1 MIYQLYRA
9 VDRRDNTEAL
19 WLLRAPSGSHQMEEM
34 GITHWMYLPELPEGP
49 K

>member
-19 WLLRAPSGSHQMEEM
+19 WLLRAPSGAH
-34 GITHWMYLPELPEGP
+34 PEGRNYDLP
-49 K
+49 TLPSRRQAG